1 MLKNENITSDYFS
14 NKNNII
20 FSFGKSDKINENS
33 NNKMKEN
40 LVNNENKNN
49 NKGINDRETC
59 DSKFLKCISIYKL
72 LNKNKNPTKENSLP
86 LFNLNNINQS
96 NNTTKPKIE
105 VKPRKVFLVFIN
117 QEFSHQLMM
126 SNLSMVT
133 Y

>member
-33 NNKMKEN
+33 KNKMNEN

-72 LNKNKNPTKENSLP
+72 LNKNKIQTKENSFP

-96 NNTTKPKIE
+96 NNATKPKTELNKDENISPKKNLDR
-105 VKPRKVFLVFIN
+105 VKYYK
-117 QEFSHQLMM
+117 
-126 SNLSMVT
+126 LSK
-133 Y
+133 